1 MSNLEKYLKKLGA
14 CAEAREWAT
23 SYSTLQEV
31 WDACENGSWMLWL
44 VARRAGGEAWSDER
58 KPVLAAALDCAETV
72 KHLWPEKSAAQIA
85 DAIGVLRQWVAGTA
99 SIEQAKEA
107 REKSRDIA
115 AAADAARLQ
124 KLKECAAIVR
134 AHFPAMKMEGA

>member
-14 CAEAREWAT
+14 CKEARKWAA

-44 VARRAGGEAWSDER
+44 VAKRAGGAAWSDER

-72 KHLWPEKSAAQIA
+72 KHLWPEKSAARIA
-85 DAIGVLRQWVAGTA
+85 GAVDVLRQWIAGTA
-99 SIEQAKEA
+99 SIERAKEA
-107 REKSRDIA
+107 REKLK
-115 AAADAARLQ
+115 AAADAYAAARLQ

-134 AHFPAMKMEGA
+134 AHFPVMEMEGA